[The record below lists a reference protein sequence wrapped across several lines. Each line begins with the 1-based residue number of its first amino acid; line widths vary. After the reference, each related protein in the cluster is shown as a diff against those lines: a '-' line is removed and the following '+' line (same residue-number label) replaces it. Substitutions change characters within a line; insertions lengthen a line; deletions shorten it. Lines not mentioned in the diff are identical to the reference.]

1 MAVLEKIR
9 VKFGLV
15 ISIIIALALLS
26 FIIDPSTLESALNSM
41 SSKYDVG
48 QIAGKSISYTDFQE
62 EVDRYTQINEM
73 LSGSSAQNE
82 QTQKQIRNTAWQGL
96 LDKYMF
102 VKNAKAAGITVGE
115 DEMVDLVSGESI
127 SPVMA
132 QNPVFLDESG
142 NFSSDMLKA
151 FIENV
156 GSDQSGQLRT
166 YWNYLQTAIYNQQ
179 FYLKYGALFNAANY
193 ENALQLKDDVAAGN
207 TTADV
212 EYCMT
217 YYPMTTDS
225 TVTVSSDEIRKYY
238 NAHKNFFKQNANR
251 DVEYVVFEVVPSA
264 DDIAETSAEMD
275 EAYAEFTVTDNMKTF
290 LLKNSDRQLSNY
302 WYKDGELNTVNSELN
317 SQIFGGQKVS
327 QIVKSGNTFYAAR
340 EIASANVPDS
350 VYVKHILLQ
359 GSGAAVQ
366 NAADSLVNVLR
377 KPGVNFSN
385 LASQHS
391 ADQGSAA
398 DGELGSIGWM
408 TQTYMI
414 PGFESV
420 MTAQVNKP
428 FVLKTQYGTHVVL
441 VSKTTKAIAKKQVA
455 ILEKTTLAS
464 KETFNRYYAEA
475 NNFATLAGGSYEGYK
490 KAIDSTKVYSHSL
503 KVTEAT
509 SSYGAVDQAKEVTRW
524 IFDNKAGK
532 ASDIITVN
540 NNYFFIAAVKAIH
553 KEGYAPVKE
562 VASTIHDRLYA
573 DKIQAKTLSEVA
585 AKIEGAADI
594 NAVAAALGTTVDR
607 NEGLSFAATTVDP
620 ALIGAASAA
629 ADGAV
634 YGPVPGSMGVYV
646 VNVSNRQTG
655 SFYTEDD
662 ARNLAAQKSQ
672 YMSQLILNVM
682 SDYDN
687 VKDNRERF
695 F

>member
-48 QIAGKSISYTDFQE
+48 QIAGKNISYTDFQE

-82 QTQKQIRNTAWQGL
+82 QTQKQIRNAAWQGL
-96 LDKYMF
+96 IDKYMF

-115 DEMVDLVSGESI
+115 DEMLDLVSGEAI

-151 FIENV
+151 FIDNV
-156 GSDQSGQLRT
+156 GADQSGQLRT
-166 YWNYLQTAIYNQQ
+166 YWNYLQNAIYNQQ
-179 FYLKYGALFNAANY
+179 FYLKYGALFNAGNI
-193 ENALQLKDDVAAGN
+193 ENALQLKDDVASGN

-212 EYCMT
+212 EYCLT
-217 YYPMTTDS
+217 YYPMSADS
-225 TVTVSSDEIRKYY
+225 SVTVSSDEIRKYY
-238 NAHKNFFKQNANR
+238 KEHKDFYKQNASR

-264 DDIAETSAEMD
+264 DDIAETSQAMD
-275 EAYAEFTVTDNMKTF
+275 RAYEEFAATDNMKTF
-290 LLKNSDRQLSNY
+290 LLKNSERQISDY
-302 WYKDGELNTVNSELN
+302 WYRDGELNTVNSELN
-317 SQIFGGQKVS
+317 AQIFGGRKVS
-327 QIVKSGNTFYAAR
+327 QVVKSGDSFYAAR
-340 EIASANVPDS
+340 EMASAMVPDS
-350 VYVKHILLQ
+350 VYVKHILLTGT
-359 GSGAAVQ
+359 GSAVTKT
-366 NAADSLVNVLR
+366 ADSLVTVLGKR
-377 KPGVNFSN
+377 GTSFSN
-385 LASQHS
+385 LASAYS
-391 ADQGSAA
+391 ADQSSAA

-420 MTAQVNKP
+420 MTASVGKP

-441 VSKTTKAIAKKQVA
+441 VSERTKPIAKKQVA
-455 ILEKTTLAS
+455 ILEKTALAS
-464 KETFNRYYAEA
+464 KETFNRYYSEA
-475 NNFATLAGGSYEGYK
+475 NTFAGLAGGSYEGYR
-490 KAIDSTKVYSHSL
+490 KAVDSTKVYSHSL

-540 NNYFFIAAVKAIH
+540 NNYFFIAAVKAVH
-553 KEGYAPVKE
+553 KEGYASVKD
-562 VASTIHDRLYA
+562 VASSIRDRIYA
-573 DKIQAKTLSEVA
+573 DKIQDKTLKDVA
-585 AKIEGAADI
+585 AKIAGASDI
-594 NAVAAALGTTVDR
+594 NAVATALGVSVDR

-620 ALIGAASAA
+620 ALLGAASAA
-629 ADGAV
+629 AEGTV

-646 VNVSNRQTG
+646 VSVGNRQTG
-655 SFYTEDD
+655 SFYTEED
-662 ARNLAAQKSQ
+662 AKNLAAQKSQ
-672 YMSQLILNVM
+672 YMSQLILSVM

-687 VKDNRERF
+687 VKDRREKF
-695 F
+695 Y